1 MNKIENKINFKTLF
15 MFFIMLVLSLSMAFA
30 TACGDGSSES
40 TSTSEESS
48 SVSVEEA
55 LDDEQLFANGDFE
68 HPTNKYPS
76 TAPITLTSSSTK
88 WTGSVDGEVGFQVS
102 STNVA
107 RGIIDVSEEAFAKLK
122 GNSTYSDAV
131 NPGTPVTNKL
141 LTDNADTEA
150 NEAGTRVLMLK
161 NKELAAQYV
170 TSATTLSVPA
180 GKYGKLTLWVYTD
193 IQETVAGTEAG
204 AYIKVK
210 NTVTNPDVEGATYD
224 PLVIENINTK
234 VTEGEVT
241 KNVWKQYTLYLVPNA
256 NKATS
261 FTLVLGLGEGNKL
274 DIENHV
280 KGYAFFDNVIFELV
294 DTVNDAEAPALPSS
308 GKATH
313 VTVTTDTDGN
323 FTVNGRVDSKDV
335 VEDTVVYSLVE
346 DKATSMKLGAAI
358 ADNNAKLTY
367 PNDGVAAEYVTYDD
381 AKDELVIDFSSRAL
395 GAAYTYASNEFTLKG
410 GEYARVSLWAKINAE
425 EHQTKA
431 TIALYD
437 VALGKDVAVFENAY
451 TTEEDGFARYTFYI
465 ANNFFFEDASL
476 ADLDYQLKISFG
488 PTKASSISDVKLL
501 PTGIATFKN
510 LEIEYL
516 SKENYDLANVTTD
529 ARAKKGTL
537 IGSNDGDF
545 VAPEEDEE
553 EDETTDSYNVTVNGG
568 YDKIMLEKGEIIP
581 LSGLSS
587 SNLVQ
592 SEDDNTKF
600 NVGVVNSKYS
610 DKYNET
616 VKAALGATKEMLT
629 EMAKTEKNVNK
640 DVQALLVHNISGG
653 SNFVSGSVISIPQ
666 NSTYVF
672 SIRVYAHDTAKAFA
686 RLVDIDD
693 RTNVFKNFGTKID
706 NATSKTFEDGFAT
719 VTFIITTGFENYDL
733 RLEFGVEGAGVALF
747 QSIATG
753 SVNANYVSFESV
765 ESAFNAD
772 NVYAFA
778 TKNSIVQS
786 TYHYSNES
794 DAGNLSAAL
803 KNEDGSYI
811 VDTSAKKYTQYGVA
825 TLANSDVA
833 LIVYERLNLDDRYVI
848 DVDEDEEEEVTS
860 EKESTEEVE
869 GGENYGWLQ
878 VTSII
883 IALALVAALVAVVVR
898 KATENKNKKRK
909 NTEKYYQG
917 FDKNKFSKSND
928 VAVPDEDEKAKDYDY
943 DNPENN

>member
-1 MNKIENKINFKTLF
+1 
-15 MFFIMLVLSLSMAFA
+15 
-30 TACGDGSSES
+30 
-40 TSTSEESS
+40 
-48 SVSVEEA
+48 
-55 LDDEQLFANGDFE
+55 
-68 HPTNKYPS
+68 
-76 TAPITLTSSSTK
+76 
-88 WTGSVDGEVGFQVS
+88 
-102 STNVA
+102 
-107 RGIIDVSEEAFAKLK
+107 
-122 GNSTYSDAV
+122 
-131 NPGTPVTNKL
+131 
-141 LTDNADTEA
+141 
-150 NEAGTRVLMLK
+150 
-161 NKELAAQYV
+161 
-170 TSATTLSVPA
+170 
-180 GKYGKLTLWVYTD
+180 
-193 IQETVAGTEAG
+193 
-204 AYIKVK
+204 
-210 NTVTNPDVEGATYD
+210 
-224 PLVIENINTK
+224 
-234 VTEGEVT
+234 
-241 KNVWKQYTLYLVPNA
+241 
-256 NKATS
+256 
-261 FTLVLGLGEGNKL
+261 
-274 DIENHV
+274 
-280 KGYAFFDNVIFELV
+280 
-294 DTVNDAEAPALPSS
+294 
-308 GKATH
+308 
-313 VTVTTDTDGN
+313 
-323 FTVNGRVDSKDV
+323 
-335 VEDTVVYSLVE
+335 
-346 DKATSMKLGAAI
+346 
-358 ADNNAKLTY
+358 
-367 PNDGVAAEYVTYDD
+367 
-381 AKDELVIDFSSRAL
+381 
-395 GAAYTYASNEFTLKG
+395 
-410 GEYARVSLWAKINAE
+410 
-425 EHQTKA
+425 
-431 TIALYD
+431 
-437 VALGKDVAVFENAY
+437 
-451 TTEEDGFARYTFYI
+451 
-465 ANNFFFEDASL
+465 
-476 ADLDYQLKISFG
+476 
-488 PTKASSISDVKLL
+488 
-501 PTGIATFKN
+501 
-510 LEIEYL
+510 
-516 SKENYDLANVTTD
+516 
-529 ARAKKGTL
+529 
-537 IGSNDGDF
+537 
-545 VAPEEDEE
+545 
-553 EDETTDSYNVTVNGG
+553 
-568 YDKIMLEKGEIIP
+568 MLEKGEIIP

-640 DVQALLVHNISGG
+640 DVQALLVHNISGEA
-653 SNFVSGSVISIPQ
+653 NFVSGSVISIPQ

-672 SIRVYAHDTAKAFA
+672 SIRVYAHDTAKAFV

-778 TKNSIVQS
+778 SKNSIAQS

-848 DVDEDEEEEVTS
+848 DVDEDAEEEVTS
-860 EKESTEEVE
+860 ESESTEKVE